1 MKLFCFSVLLHFGL
15 LLEPQPCDF
24 LGMRLQHGCQGDDSS
39 KADESGF
46 RPARALSRWR
56 HMKVLKSFLAYR
68 RRFGDMCEEKMLN
81 PKGTGGELVMKM
93 IDDANNMMVVSMLW
107 LQ

>member
-24 LGMRLQHGCQGDDSS
+24 LGIYMRLQHSCLGDG
-39 KADESGF
+39 SGF
-46 RPARALSRWR
+46 RPVRSPVRLLRFR
-56 HMKVLKSFLAYR
+56 VLNSCSAYR

-93 IDDANNMMVVSMLW
+93 IDDANNMMVVSISW
-107 LQ
+107 LK

>member
-1 MKLFCFSVLLHFGL
+1 MKLFCFSILLHFGL
-15 LLEPQPCDF
+15 LLEPQPCD
-24 LGMRLQHGCQGDDSS
+24 
-39 KADESGF
+39 
-46 RPARALSRWR
+46 
-56 HMKVLKSFLAYR
+56 FLAYR